1 MSARVRYRDG
11 MTFFRTSLA
20 AAILAAVLGSA
31 AQAQMMGGHAP
42 PIPMTA
48 KQFAAAST
56 GQSVQIA
63 VRVDRRKRAAIS
75 GELLDHQTD
84 AVSKATGKHVMLYL
98 ADGTPIVMGTAADV
112 VPGAV
117 LFVYGVVTKP
127 GHVDVKRLVVDTK
140 YVRVE

>member
-1 MSARVRYRDG
+1 
-11 MTFFRTSLA
+11 MTSIRTGLAAFALA
-20 AAILAAVLGSA
+20 AALGSV

-42 PIPMTA
+42 PVPMTA
-48 KQFAAAST
+48 KQFSTAST

-63 VRVDRRKRAAIS
+63 VRVERRKRATLW
-75 GELLDHQTD
+75 GELLEHQTD
-84 AVSKATGKHVMLYL
+84 TVSKATGRHVTLYL

-127 GHVDVKRLVVDTK
+127 GQIDVKRLVVDTK

>member
-1 MSARVRYRDG
+1 
-11 MTFFRTSLA
+11 MTSIRTGLAACALA
-20 AAILAAVLGSA
+20 AALGSV

-42 PIPMTA
+42 PVPMTA
-48 KQFAAAST
+48 KQFSAART

-63 VRVDRRKRAAIS
+63 VRVERRKRATLWC
-75 GELLDHQTD
+75 ELLEHQTD
-84 AVSKATGKHVMLYL
+84 TVSKATGRHVTLYL
-98 ADGTPIVMGTAADV
+98 ADGTPIVMGTAGEV

-127 GHVDVKRLVVDTK
+127 GQVDVKRLVVDTK